1 MLYDFSKKI
10 TWVLLVG
17 FCLGTPPQARA
28 ELSLGLTG
36 GRMAAL
42 GGENAARTW
51 AQELGENL
59 GEAVSLRIF
68 PDDDTLFQWMERY
81 RVVELGLA
89 SAKAAQDQLDG
100 RFYTISRGVAGDTV
114 LLMRPDLSAARQE
127 SLRHHAWSTLPDL
140 EQRHAVELA
149 RQGQLDEALRGLAA
163 LRAARPENLWLI
175 YDTLV
180 VLGWAEKDDEAAD
193 LAGRI
198 PLDEAPAYVLE
209 SVGKSLRN
217 IRRYDAAIDL
227 YARAR
232 TRFPEHTALAV
243 GQVYALTDGGRGDE
257 SETLVQKLR
266 GANPKEPA
274 VLEAGLYVA
283 RRQSDLPTQLDW
295 SQRLLDLAPEHEVAQ
310 LSRLQALDG
319 LGASHLAVAKA
330 EATPDQS
337 QGEALPSFRA
347 NRAAHQVRW
356 GIVEPPSEAERFA
369 ATDRALAFL
378 EENLAAL
385 NPGNPTDAPLI
396 LQGRLDRLTALRDRV
411 RMAEAVTEY
420 ERLVA
425 DDMEIPPFARQ
436 AAADAYLY
444 LRQPEQARDLYLEVI
459 KAQPDN
465 FTARHALFYTYIELE
480 DFERGVALI
489 DELASREPIWIHAG
503 GSRTP
508 SPNRRGLDAA
518 ITATQARL
526 FGDDL
531 KEAQKRIDGLRDRA
545 PRNPDLVRQAGDVES
560 ARGRPRQ
567 ARESYLQA
575 QRIEP
580 ENVGTQIS
588 LADSHMALR
597 EFDRAEPLIADLYRR
612 FPENRQVQRLMRS
625 WEIHRMRE
633 LRAGA
638 AYADNS
644 GAEPASEELRLDA
657 TLFSSPFLTHY
668 RAFAGWYWARA
679 DFPEGEGIYRR
690 YGAGLEYRGRDLEGI
705 LEISA
710 NQADGD
716 DLGLTLAG
724 RRHLGDHWS
733 IPFAAELFSRDTPLR
748 ALRNGIDADAL
759 RLGADYLRDES
770 GQWGISGQWM
780 DFSDDNRRI
789 QLSAYARER
798 LLSRPHYKLDA
809 RLDLGSGFNSESSVP
824 YFSPERDFSAELTL
838 DNRRLLYRRYDFSFG
853 HRLALSGG
861 GYWQRDF
868 GGHPVASLLYEHNWQ
883 THHRLALDYG
893 AVWRR
898 RVYDG
903 EGETGLEYFLRLGW
917 RF

>member
-1 MLYDFSKKI
+1 MI
-10 TWVLLVG
+10 LLLLLIVDIP
-17 FCLGTPPQARA
+17 LARA
-28 ELSLGLTG
+28 ELNLGLTG
-36 GRMAAL
+36 ERMATL
-42 GGENAARTW
+42 GGEKAALYW
-51 AQELGENL
+51 ADALAENL
-59 GEAVSLRIF
+59 GEEVIVRVF
-68 PDDDTLFQWMERY
+68 PDDASLFQWMERY

-89 SAKAAQDQLDG
+89 SAKAAQNQPDG
-100 RFYTISRGVAGDTV
+100 RFYTISRGVASDTV
-114 LLMRPDLSAARQE
+114 LLMRPDLSASRQE

-149 RQGQLDEALRGLAA
+149 RQGQMDEALLRLAA

-180 VLGWAEKDDEAAD
+180 VLGWAEQDAEAIELSEEISMDA
-193 LAGRI
+193 
-198 PLDEAPAYVLE
+198 APAYVLE
-209 SVGKSLRN
+209 TLGKSLRN

-232 TRFPEHTALAV
+232 TRFSEHTALAI

-257 SETLVQKLR
+257 AEILVQNLR
-266 GANPKEPA
+266 SANPKDPA

-283 RRQSDLPTQLDW
+283 RRQSNLPAQLDW
-295 SQRLLDLAPEHEVAQ
+295 SQRLLDLTPEHEATQ

-385 NPGNPTDAPLI
+385 NPGNPIDVPLI
-396 LQGRLDRLTALRDRV
+396 LQGRLDRLVALRDRV
-411 RMAEAVTEY
+411 RMAEAVAEY

-425 DDMEIPPFARQ
+425 DDMEIPPFALQ

-444 LRQPEQARDLYLEVI
+444 LRRPEEARDLYLQVI
-459 KAQPDN
+459 AAEPGN
-465 FTARHALFYTYIELE
+465 FTAQHALFYAYIELE
-480 DFERGVALI
+480 DFDSALPLI
-489 DELASREPIWIHAG
+489 DRLAEREPVWIHPG
-503 GSRTP
+503 GSRVPT
-508 SPNRRGLDAA
+508 PNRQRVVAEIAA
-518 ITATQARL
+518 AQARL

-531 KEAQKRIDGLRDRA
+531 AGAQERLEKLRDRA
-545 PRNPDLVRQAGDVES
+545 PRSPDLVRQAGDVES
-560 ARGRPRQ
+560 ARGWPRR
-567 ARESYLQA
+567 ARESYLRA
-575 QRIEP
+575 EHIEP
-580 ENVGTQIS
+580 QNVGTQMS
-588 LADSHMALR
+588 LAGSHMALR

-612 FPENRQVQRLMRS
+612 FPENRQAQRLMRS
-625 WEIHRMRE
+625 WETHRLRE
-633 LRAGA
+633 LRAGT

-657 TLFSSPFLTHY
+657 TLFSTPFLTHY
-668 RAFAGWYWARA
+668 RAFASWYWSRA

-690 YGAGLEYRGRDLEGI
+690 YGAGFEYRGRDLEGTF
-705 LEISA
+705 EISA

-716 DLGLTLAG
+716 DLGLALAG

-759 RLGADYLRDES
+759 RLGVDYLRDES
-770 GQWGISGQWM
+770 GQWGLSGQWL
-780 DFSDDNRRI
+780 DFSDGNRRL
-789 QLSAYARER
+789 QFSGYKRER

-809 RLDLGSGFNSESSVP
+809 RLDLGTSSNSESDGP

-838 DNRRLLYRRYDFSFG
+838 DNRWLLYRRYSFSFG
-853 HRLALSGG
+853 HRLTLSGG
-861 GYWQRDF
+861 GYWQRNY

-883 THHRLALDYG
+883 AHDRLALDYG

-903 EGETGLEYFLRLGW
+903 VGETGLEYYLRLGW

>member
-1 MLYDFSKKI
+1 MFYDFSKKI
-10 TWVLLVG
+10 TGFLLVG
-17 FCLGTPPQARA
+17 LCLGAPPQVRA

-36 GRMAAL
+36 GRIAEM
-42 GGENAARTW
+42 GGESAARTW
-51 AQELGENL
+51 ADAMGKNL
-59 GEAVSLRIF
+59 GEAVIIRIF
-68 PDDDTLFQWMERY
+68 PDDASLFHWMERY

-89 SAKAAQDQLDG
+89 SAKAAQDQPDG
-100 RFYTISRGVAGDTV
+100 RFYTISRGVVGDTV
-114 LLMRPDLSAARQE
+114 LLMRTDLSVARQE

-140 EQRHAVELA
+140 EHRHAVELA
-149 RQGQLDEALRGLAA
+149 RQGRMDEALRGLAA
-163 LRAARPENLWLI
+163 LRATRPENLWLI

-180 VLGWAEKDDEAAD
+180 VLGWAEKDDEAAE
-193 LAGRI
+193 LAWRI

-217 IRRYDAAIDL
+217 LGRYADAGEL
-227 YARAR
+227 YARSLV
-232 TRFPEHTALAV
+232 RFPERTTLAI
-243 GQVYALTDGGRGDE
+243 GQVYALADGGRA
-257 SETLVQKLR
+257 SEAATLVRNLR
-266 GANPKEPA
+266 DTHPTSPE

-283 RRQSDLPTQLDW
+283 RRQGDLPAQLDW
-295 SQRLLDLAPEHEVAQ
+295 SQRLLDSVPAHEAARQ
-310 LSRLQALDG
+310 ARLQALDG
-319 LGASHLAVAKA
+319 LGASHLAVDLA
-330 EATPDQS
+330 ETATPQPNRATS
-337 QGEALPSFRA
+337 STLRA
-347 NRAAHQVRW
+347 NRAAQQVRW
-356 GIVEPPSEAERFA
+356 GIVEPPSEAERFT
-369 ATDRALAFL
+369 ATDRALALL

-385 NPGNPTDAPLI
+385 NPGNPADAPLI
-396 LQGRLDRLTALRDRV
+396 RQGRLDRLVALRDRV
-411 RMAEAVTEY
+411 RMAEAVSEY
-420 ERLVA
+420 ESLVA
-425 DDMEIPPFARQ
+425 DGIEIPPFARQ

-444 LRQPEQARDLYLEVI
+444 LRRPEEARDLYLKVI
-459 KAQPDN
+459 EAQPGN
-465 FTARHALFYTYIELE
+465 FTAQHALFYAYIELE
-480 DFERGVALI
+480 DFEQALTLI
-489 DELASREPIWIHAG
+489 DRLAEREPVWIRPG

-508 SPNRRGLDAA
+508 SPNRPGLDAA

-526 FGDDL
+526 FGDNL
-531 KEAQKRIDGLRDRA
+531 EEAQKRIEELRDMA
-545 PRNPDLVRQAGDVES
+545 PRNPDLVHQVGDVES
-560 ARGRPRQ
+560 ARGWPRR

-580 ENVGTQIS
+580 EHVGAQMS

-668 RAFAGWYWARA
+668 RAFASWSWARA

-690 YGAGLEYRGRDLEGI
+690 YGTGLEYRGRDLEGI

-716 DLGLTLAG
+716 DLGLALAG

-733 IPFAAELFSRDTPLR
+733 IPFAAELFSRETPLR

-759 RLGADYLRDES
+759 RLGVDYLRDES

-780 DFSDDNRRI
+780 DFSDDNRRL
-789 QLSAYARER
+789 QLSGYVRER
-798 LLSRPHYKLDA
+798 LLSRPHHKLDA
-809 RLDLGSGFNSESSVP
+809 RLDLGSASNSQSDGP

-853 HRLALSGG
+853 HRVAVSGG

-868 GGHPVASLLYEHNWQ
+868 GGHPVASLMYEHNWQ
-883 THHRLALDYG
+883 AHSRLALDYG

-903 EGETGLEYFLRLGW
+903 DGETGLEYFLRLGW